1 MQVQK
6 MIFKNIVLYVKG
18 GKVTL
23 AKCKKSGRFV
33 NLKLAKCLYN
43 QNLFW
48 LNLKSKNEVVKKQS
62 KEQSFFTL
70 LASFNLVSLLIIT
83 SLFYSFI

>member
-1 MQVQK
+1 MATTSSGKNLGIYREMQVQK
-6 MIFKNIVLYVKG
+6 MIFENIVLYVKG

-43 QNLFW
+43 QHIFW
-48 LNLKSKNEVVKKQS
+48 LNLKAKNEVVKK
-62 KEQSFFTL
+62 
-70 LASFNLVSLLIIT
+70 
-83 SLFYSFI
+83 

>member
-62 KEQSFFTL
+62 KEQSFFA

-83 SLFYSFI
+83 VLFYSFI